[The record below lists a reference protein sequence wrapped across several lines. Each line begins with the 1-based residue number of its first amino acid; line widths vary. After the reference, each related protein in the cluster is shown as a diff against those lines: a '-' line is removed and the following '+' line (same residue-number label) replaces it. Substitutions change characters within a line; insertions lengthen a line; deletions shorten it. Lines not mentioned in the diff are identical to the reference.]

1 MSLSQPLSSSKKS
14 PQETPNF
21 NHDYSVTSTGELSD
35 SSQSLPI
42 IRSRSHVLDGMP
54 EDIKHYWLYDFV
66 LNWNASR
73 PADIAKTLHHMA
85 TISKEHQQEVI
96 GIVQNEPGIAMDYT
110 AHAMRG
116 LAEIAITLLPKEK
129 ARARRHLMAK
139 FEGVVNDN
147 DVDAYNFGKKVKE
160 FAELYATSTVNL
172 GTQERREFNKP
183 EWLRAVLQEFLNP
196 AIASKRLRFDF
207 SVQQI
212 VLAPL
217 QKRNSIFSQNL
228 RTETIYIPRE
238 VDEVR
243 GSPIRIISELFTRLK
258 KNYKQIYVGP
268 IIELIIKNNI
278 AAVHEIDKLSAELH
292 IDLIDASGMR
302 ASSGK
307 FNQTPHRNNSL
318 YLVGSF
324 DLAPLSTYLANNS
337 CKLTTLILHDCNLDT
352 SALTELALGLEKNTS
367 LKTLDLSKNL
377 IRGPGINGPH
387 AYDGLMLF
395 ASVLATSASL
405 LHLNLAN
412 CSLHDEGATILHQ
425 VLKSHPL
432 LKTTFNVSGNMISH
446 DHAIW
451 GDTRFIG
458 GSRAQVNLN

>member
-1 MSLSQPLSSSKKS
+1 MSFSQPLSSSKS
-14 PQETPNF
+14 SQETPNL

-96 GIVQNEPGIAMDYT
+96 GIVQNVPGIAMDYT

-116 LAEIAITLLPKEK
+116 LAENAITLLPKEK
-129 ARARRHLMAK
+129 ARARRYLMVK
-139 FEGVVNDN
+139 FEGVVNDY
-147 DVDAYNFGKKVKE
+147 DVDAYNFGKKVKD
-160 FAELYATSTVNL
+160 FAELYPTSSVNL
-172 GTQERREFNKP
+172 GTQERKEFNKP

-196 AIASKRLRFDF
+196 AIGSKRVRFDF

-212 VLAPL
+212 VLVPL
-217 QKRNSIFSQNL
+217 QKRNSIFSQNN
-228 RTETIYIPRE
+228 RNETVYISRK

-243 GSPIRIISELFTRLK
+243 GSPIRIISELCTKF
-258 KNYKQIYVGP
+258 KNNSKQIYSGP

-278 AAVHEIDKLSAELH
+278 AAVHEIDKLPAELH

-302 ASSGK
+302 ASSVK

-318 YLVGSF
+318 YLVGGF
-324 DLAPLSTYLANNS
+324 DLAPLSAYLAKSS
-337 CKLTTLILHDCNLDT
+337 CKLMTLILHDCNLDT
-352 SALTELALGLEKNTS
+352 SALTELATGLEKNTS
-367 LKTLDLSKNL
+367 LKMLDLSKNL

-395 ASVLATSASL
+395 TSILTTSANL
-405 LHLNLAN
+405 LHVNLAN

-425 VLKSHPL
+425 VLKPHPL

-446 DHAIW
+446 NHAIW
-451 GDTRFIG
+451 DDTRFIG

>member
-1 MSLSQPLSSSKKS
+1 VSFSQPLSSSKLS
-14 PQETPNF
+14 QEAPNL

-96 GIVQNEPGIAMDYT
+96 GIVQNVPGIAMDYT

-116 LAEIAITLLPKEK
+116 LAENAITLLPKEK
-129 ARARRHLMAK
+129 ARARRYLMVK

-147 DVDAYNFGKKVKE
+147 DVDAYNFGKKVKD
-160 FAELYATSTVNL
+160 FAELYPTSSVNL
-172 GTQERREFNKP
+172 GTQERKEFNKP

-196 AIASKRLRFDF
+196 AIGSKRVRFDF

-212 VLAPL
+212 VLVPL
-217 QKRNSIFSQNL
+217 QKRNSIFSQNN
-228 RTETIYIPRE
+228 RNETVYIPRK

-243 GSPIRIISELFTRLK
+243 GSPIRIISELCTKF
-258 KNYKQIYVGP
+258 KNNSKQIYSGP

-278 AAVHEIDKLSAELH
+278 AAVHEIDKLPAELH

-302 ASSGK
+302 ASSVK

-318 YLVGSF
+318 YLVGGF
-324 DLAPLSTYLANNS
+324 DLAPLSAYLAKSS
-337 CKLTTLILHDCNLDT
+337 CKLMTLILHDCNLDT
-352 SALTELALGLEKNTS
+352 SALTELATGLEKNTS
-367 LKTLDLSKNL
+367 LKMLDLSKNL

-395 ASVLATSASL
+395 TSILTTSANL
-405 LHLNLAN
+405 LHVNLAN

-425 VLKSHPL
+425 VLKPHPL

-446 DHAIW
+446 NHAIW
-451 GDTRFIG
+451 DDTRFIG